1 MRDAG
6 AVNPSRI
13 CVVTVCLNPGL
24 LLRGAIDSTRALQDT
39 RIQHVVV
46 DGGSTDG
53 TVEWLRAQG
62 PSIQWLSE
70 PDSGIYSAMNK
81 GWQMCPADAYVLFLG
96 ADDRLLR
103 VPCESELQACERDGI
118 GVVFGSTQVGDKH
131 FRSRFDAGIRWRN
144 TLHHQSL
151 MIRKSLSM
159 NPPFDEH
166 LRVYGDWDF
175 NLRLWLSG
183 AKARQSDDLLAFAS
197 PGGAS
202 WRRPYGETFKVARR
216 HGTWLAGLV
225 AVAFAVAGRLKLAAR
240 NRRESLSMRRT
251 PQ

>member
-1 MRDAG
+1 MS
-6 AVNPSRI
+6 SRPI

-24 LLRGAIDSTRALQDT
+24 LLRDAIASTRALQDA
-39 RIQHVVV
+39 RIRHLVV

-62 PSIQWLSE
+62 PSVQWISE

-96 ADDRLLR
+96 ADDRLLK
-103 VPCESELQACERDGI
+103 VPSESELDALERDGI
-118 GVVFGSTQVGDKH
+118 GMVFGSTQVGDRL

-151 MIRKSLSM
+151 MVRKSLSM
-159 NPPFDEH
+159 NPPFDER
-166 LRVYGDWDF
+166 LRVYADWDF

-183 AKARQSDDLLAFAS
+183 TKAGKSDGLLAFAS

-202 WRRPYGETFKVARR
+202 WRRPFGETFEVARR

-225 AVAFAVAGRLKLAAR
+225 AVAFALAGRLRLAAR
-240 NRRESLSMRRT
+240 NHRESLSMKRT
-251 PQ
+251 AP